1 MLSHCSWQG
10 PLPLL
15 NTVRAIYHHLA
26 LIYEISEETS
36 TAVSRRRHL
45 HRSTSQFASV
55 SFQMTDGEAG
65 ATRAAADTC
74 AHRQLLWDPCSQ
86 RRTPTA
92 SSHVHMSTVKHSHL
106 WTRRLQSRLGWVICH
121 FTHFSSFWAPTRGC
135 VMSEVTNSAT
145 TFSLPAG
152 RAEGKFK
159 LLHLQHLREE
169 EKKTKKH
176 HLGGRDK
183 KKRFSRQSRRANNA
197 L

>member
-15 NTVRAIYHHLA
+15 NTVRAIYHRLA

-36 TAVSRRRHL
+36 TAVSHRRHL
-45 HRSTSQFASV
+45 HRSV
-55 SFQMTDGEAG
+55 CICVLPDDWR
-65 ATRAAADTC
+65 RARRNKSSCRHVHA
-74 AHRQLLWDPCSQ
+74 RPLLREPCSQ
-86 RRTPTA
+86 SRTSTA
-92 SSHVHMSTVKHSHL
+92 SSRVHMSTVKHSHL

-152 RAEGKFK
+152 QAEGKLK
-159 LLHLQHLREE
+159 LLPLQHLREE
-169 EKKTKKH
+169 EKNQKNSV
-176 HLGGRDK
+176 LVGEREK
-183 KKRFSRQSRRANNA
+183 KKVFSTVKTSK
-197 L
+197 